1 MNRKLA
7 LLTALAAGLLPAAV
21 VAQVSPAVP
30 QPATPAP
37 QAAPAGSVAPAPL
50 PPPEAFPAKIALV
63 DFQPAVFAT
72 NEGQRAVDDI
82 QKKYLPKKAELD
94 ALGQEIEA
102 LKKQVDATPS
112 TLTAEER
119 TSKLKSIDTKQ
130 KLYQGKVD
138 DAETAYKSDVQDAYD
153 KLAPKLNQVLQSYA
167 KQSGYTIVLDVSSQA
182 SQVMWATQTPN
193 SDITDALIAT
203 YNASTPTITA
213 PPPAA
218 PMPAQAPAPAAP
230 ARPKTAPPA
239 THTTPKPPAQ

>member
-130 KLYQGKVD
+130 KLYQGEVD
-138 DAETAYKSDVQDAYD
+138 DADDRI
-153 KLAPKLNQVLQSYA
+153 QVRRTGRL
-167 KQSGYTIVLDVSSQA
+167 
-182 SQVMWATQTPN
+182 
-193 SDITDALIAT
+193 
-203 YNASTPTITA
+203 
-213 PPPAA
+213 
-218 PMPAQAPAPAAP
+218 
-230 ARPKTAPPA
+230 
-239 THTTPKPPAQ
+239 